1 MDRSLLLGAIGG
13 VGATLVLWAVMAKVI
28 DKQLE
33 AGAADLAPQIGVAVR
48 TEVPPVVRQEL
59 TRTLAEY
66 GFTQATGRQISSL
79 LQAADR
85 IGVL

>member
-1 MDRSLLLGAIGG
+1 MDRSLLLGAAGG
-13 VGATLVLWAVMAKVI
+13 AMAALGVWLVVSKVI

-33 AGAADLAPQIGVAVR
+33 SGAADLAPQIGVAVR
-48 TEVPPVVRQEL
+48 TEVPPVVRAEL

-79 LQAADR
+79 LNNADR
-85 IGVL
+85 LGVL